1 MLHDVLYCLYFLSEN
16 YTMSMMY
23 YLLVEFMIIVMNKY
37 CLQGKNVYDS
47 GNTHS
52 TLSFTSFEKSIIQE
66 KSRNYFSKY
75 SLVKKKKYQETF
87 YCTIFSFLTT
97 MRIYVLHRQVFIGI
111 YFVSFWPYLWVG
123 SLYFFLKVA
132 TSDAVETL

>member
-1 MLHDVLYCLYFLSEN
+1 MMLHDVLYCLYFLSEN

-52 TLSFTSFEKSIIQE
+52 TESFTSFEKSTII
-66 KSRNYFSKY
+66 
-75 SLVKKKKYQETF
+75 
-87 YCTIFSFLTT
+87 
-97 MRIYVLHRQVFIGI
+97 
-111 YFVSFWPYLWVG
+111 
-123 SLYFFLKVA
+123 
-132 TSDAVETL
+132 

>member
-1 MLHDVLYCLYFLSEN
+1 MMLHDVLYCLYFLSEN

-52 TLSFTSFEKSIIQE
+52 TLSFTSFEKSIIEE

-97 MRIYVLHRQVFIGI
+97 MRIYVLHR
-111 YFVSFWPYLWVG
+111 
-123 SLYFFLKVA
+123 
-132 TSDAVETL
+132 